1 MATDNRRR
9 STDEEL
15 AQILSA
21 LDAIKMQL
29 MERKHLDEKVLS
41 LDKAINGNGTPGIR
55 TDVQIIKDQLGRLN
69 WASGLVIA
77 GLLADLLTR
86 LLSH

>member
-55 TDVQIIKDQLGRLN
+55 TDVQIIKDQLGRLS
-69 WASGLVIA
+69 WAGGLVIA